1 MTHSFDEFSKSL
13 ADESVPRRE
22 SLRRL
27 GLVITGALL
36 GPLALGPGAAKA
48 GPFGHAGHRGFSK
61 RSAGAPG
68 KRQPDPCQSFCK
80 CQNSR
85 QQKQCLAACRSCNGE
100 TNRLAGGCG
109 SYTCVSLSSDP
120 HCGAINNNCSAHG
133 LTCCG
138 GTCVDATSDASN
150 CGGCGVVCSG
160 STPFCVA
167 GRCTAGD
174 SECSP
179 GLTKCGATCV
189 NLSTDAANCGA
200 CGVVCPSG
208 TTCVNGTCTGS
219 TGECGPGLTWCGF
232 GCVDLSSDP
241 YNCGACS
248 NQCAPSEACSGGV
261 CQGIC
266 VGC

>member
-1 MTHSFDEFSKSL
+1 MSHEFDEFSKSL

-48 GPFGHAGHRGFSK
+48 GPFGHAGHRGFSTRPAK
-61 RSAGAPG
+61 AGS

-120 HCGAINNNCSAHG
+120 HCGAINNNCSERG
-133 LTCCG
+133 LRCCD
-138 GTCVDATSDASN
+138 GTCVDVTNDANN

-167 GRCTAGD
+167 GRCTADG
-174 SECSP
+174 SECAP
-179 GLTKCGATCV
+179 GLTKCGNTCV
-189 NLSTDAANCGA
+189 DLGYDPQNCGA
-200 CGVVCPSG
+200 CGNVCAESTPYCSG
-208 TTCVNGTCTGS
+208 GS
-219 TGECGPGLTWCGF
+219 CWDANCAPWIDLNWDPNNCGRCGYRCPPGF
-232 GCVDLSSDP
+232 GC
-241 YNCGACS
+241 AF
-248 NQCAPSEACSGGV
+248 GV
-261 CQGIC
+261 CGSPC
-266 VGC
+266 YDC